1 VAALEENAESGE
13 APDSVAVAS
22 RRLGT
27 VLSEKWR
34 LERLLGV
41 GGMGAVYAATHL
53 NNLKKVAIKVLHPEF
68 AANADI
74 KRRFQREGYLANK
87 VGHPGVVSVLDDGVA
102 EDGAPYFVMELLEGE
117 SLRSRAIDS
126 GERMAPK
133 ELLGVVD
140 KVLDI
145 LATAHEAGVVHRDLK
160 PDNIFLTR
168 SGEVKVVDFGVA
180 RAIDTGEERTRTGL
194 VMGTPE
200 YMPPEQARGRSELID
215 GRSDLWA
222 VGALLFRLV
231 TGRPTRDAETSNEV
245 LLQAMTEPIPKVAS
259 VMPDVDPKLA
269 DLIDVALEFDKEKRF
284 ADARAMQA
292 ALSVALASI
301 AARDERSTAA
311 IAFPPR
317 AIDVGQGAL
326 GEGAGDRK
334 GVAHA
339 QTVPAGQLTPPGHAR
354 APLWI
359 TKDPPKDEVAVSLRL
374 RQRRGLWI
382 AVALVSAAAAV
393 GAFSLNAAGTSAV
406 VKSQGRGASGAT
418 ATFAGADAG
427 ALASDASLGSA
438 DEDAD
443 ASDLG
448 EIADDAGAKLAVSPP
463 KGVAR
468 PAASHGKKKPPPYK
482 PPPRPKGKK

>member
-1 VAALEENAESGE
+1 MDEQAESDE
-13 APDSVAVAS
+13 NPDSTTLAS

-41 GGMGAVYAATHL
+41 GGMGAVYAAVHL

-102 EDGAPYFVMELLEGE
+102 EDGAPYFVMDLLEGE
-117 SLRSRAIDS
+117 SLRSRAIDREE
-126 GERMAPK
+126 GPGRRGRMPPR
-133 ELLGVVD
+133 ELLLIVD

-160 PDNIFLTR
+160 PDNIFLTQ

-180 RAIDTGEERTRTGL
+180 RTLDLADEKTRAGL

-222 VGALLFRLV
+222 VGALLYRLV
-231 TGRPTRDAETSNEV
+231 TGRPTRDAETTNEV
-245 LLQAMTEPIPKVAS
+245 LLLAMTEPIPKIAS

-284 ADARAMQA
+284 ADARSMQA
-292 ALSVALASI
+292 ALAVALASVT
-301 AARDERSTAA
+301 ARDERSTAA
-311 IAFPPR
+311 VEVLVDAR
-317 AIDVGQGAL
+317 AVGHAL
-326 GEGAGDRK
+326 
-334 GVAHA
+334 
-339 QTVPAGQLTPPGHAR
+339 TVPAGQLTPPGHAR

-359 TKDPPKDEVAVSLRL
+359 TQDAPKDDVAVPLRM
-374 RQRRGLWI
+374 RRRRGFWA
-382 AVALVSAAAAV
+382 AVALVSAGAAV
-393 GAFSLNAAGTSAV
+393 GAFSLNAMEAGGAYKGEVRTPSNNRVSFVAV
-406 VKSQGRGASGAT
+406 DAAAGA
-418 ATFAGADAG
+418 ADAG
-427 ALASDASLGSA
+427 ALAD
-438 DEDAD
+438 DD
-443 ASDLG
+443 
-448 EIADDAGAKLAVSPP
+448 DDAGPADMGELGDDAGP
-463 KGVAR
+463 KSA
-468 PAASHGKKKPPPYK
+468 AASTPKVAGRPPSSSLHGKKKPPTK
-482 PPPRPKGKK
+482 PPYRPKGKK

>member
-1 VAALEENAESGE
+1 LDERADSDET
-13 APDSVAVAS
+13 PDSTTLAS

-41 GGMGAVYAATHL
+41 GGMGAVYAAVHL

-117 SLRSRAIDS
+117 SLRARAIDREEGPGRS
-126 GERMAPK
+126 GRIPPR
-133 ELLGVVD
+133 ELLLIVD

-160 PDNIFLTR
+160 PDNIFLTHN
-168 SGEVKVVDFGVA
+168 GEVKVVDFGVA
-180 RAIDTGEERTRTGL
+180 RTLDLADEKTRAGL

-222 VGALLFRLV
+222 VGALLYRLV

-245 LLQAMTEPIPKVAS
+245 LLLAMTEPIPKVAS

-284 ADARAMQA
+284 ADARSMQA
-292 ALSVALASI
+292 ALAVALASVT
-301 AARDERSTAA
+301 ARDERSTAA
-311 IAFPPR
+311 VEIPVDARDLR
-317 AIDVGQGAL
+317 A
-326 GEGAGDRK
+326 
-334 GVAHA
+334 VAHA
-339 QTVPAGQLTPPGHAR
+339 LTVPAGQLTPPGHAR

-359 TKDPPKDEVAVSLRL
+359 TKDAPKDDVAVPLRM
-374 RQRRGLWI
+374 RQRRGFWA
-382 AVALVSAAAAV
+382 AVALVSAGAAV
-393 GAFSLNAAGTSAV
+393 GAFSLNAMEAGGAYKGAV
-406 VKSQGRGASGAT
+406 RAPSSNVVSFPMVDAAALS
-418 ATFAGADAG
+418 ADAG
-427 ALASDASLGSA
+427 ALAA
-438 DEDAD
+438 
-443 ASDLG
+443 
-448 EIADDAGAKLAVSPP
+448 ADDAGPEDMGELGEDAGPKTAAATPP
-463 KGVAR
+463 KAGGR
-468 PAASHGKKKPPPYK
+468 PSSSLHGKKKPLPKPPY
-482 PPPRPKGKK
+482 RPKGKK

>member
-1 VAALEENAESGE
+1 MDERADSDET
-13 APDSVAVAS
+13 PDSTTLAS

-41 GGMGAVYAATHL
+41 GGMGAVYAAVHL

-117 SLRSRAIDS
+117 SLRARAIDREDGPGRS
-126 GERMAPK
+126 GRIPPR
-133 ELLGVVD
+133 ELLLIVD

-160 PDNIFLTR
+160 PDNIFLTHN
-168 SGEVKVVDFGVA
+168 GEVKVVDFGVA
-180 RAIDTGEERTRTGL
+180 RTLDLADEKTRAGL

-222 VGALLFRLV
+222 MGALLYRLV

-245 LLQAMTEPIPKVAS
+245 LLLAMTEPIPKVAS

-284 ADARAMQA
+284 ADARSMQA
-292 ALSVALASI
+292 ALAVALASVT
-301 AARDERSTAA
+301 ARDERSTAA
-311 IAFPPR
+311 VEVPVDRDRDR
-317 AIDVGQGAL
+317 A
-326 GEGAGDRK
+326 
-334 GVAHA
+334 VAHA

-359 TKDPPKDEVAVSLRL
+359 TKDAPKDDVAVPLRM
-374 RQRRGLWI
+374 RQRRGLWVAI
-382 AVALVSAAAAV
+382 ALVSAGAAV
-393 GAFSLNAAGTSAV
+393 GAFSLNAMEAGGAYKGEVRAPSNNLVSFPTVDAAV
-406 VKSQGRGASGAT
+406 AS
-418 ATFAGADAG
+418 ADAG
-427 ALASDASLGSA
+427 TLAA
-438 DEDAD
+438 D
-443 ASDLG
+443 
-448 EIADDAGAKLAVSPP
+448 DDAGPEDMGELGDDAGPKTAAATAP
-463 KGVAR
+463 KGNGR
-468 PAASHGKKKPPPYK
+468 PPSSLHGKKKPLPKPPY
-482 PPPRPKGKK
+482 RPNKGKK

>member
-1 VAALEENAESGE
+1 MDERADSDET
-13 APDSVAVAS
+13 PDSTTLAS

-41 GGMGAVYAATHL
+41 GGMGAVYAAVHL

-117 SLRSRAIDS
+117 SLRARAIDREDGPGRS
-126 GERMAPK
+126 GRIPPR
-133 ELLGVVD
+133 ELLLIVD

-160 PDNIFLTR
+160 PDNIFLTDT
-168 SGEVKVVDFGVA
+168 GEVKVVDFGVA
-180 RAIDTGEERTRTGL
+180 RTLDLADEKTRAGL

-222 VGALLFRLV
+222 MGALLYRLV

-245 LLQAMTEPIPKVAS
+245 LLLAMTEPIPKVAS

-284 ADARAMQA
+284 ADARSMQA
-292 ALSVALASI
+292 ALAVALASVT
-301 AARDERSTAA
+301 ARDERSTAA
-311 IAFPPR
+311 VEVPVERDRDR
-317 AIDVGQGAL
+317 A
-326 GEGAGDRK
+326 
-334 GVAHA
+334 VAHA

-359 TKDPPKDEVAVSLRL
+359 TKDAPKDDVAV
-374 RQRRGLWI
+374 
-382 AVALVSAAAAV
+382 
-393 GAFSLNAAGTSAV
+393 
-406 VKSQGRGASGAT
+406 
-418 ATFAGADAG
+418 
-427 ALASDASLGSA
+427 
-438 DEDAD
+438 
-443 ASDLG
+443 
-448 EIADDAGAKLAVSPP
+448 
-463 KGVAR
+463 
-468 PAASHGKKKPPPYK
+468 
-482 PPPRPKGKK
+482 